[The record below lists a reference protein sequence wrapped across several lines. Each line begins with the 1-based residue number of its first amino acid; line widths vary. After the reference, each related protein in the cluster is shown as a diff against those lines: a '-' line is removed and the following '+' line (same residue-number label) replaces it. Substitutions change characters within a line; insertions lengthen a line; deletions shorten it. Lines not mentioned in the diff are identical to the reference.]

1 MEDKKQM
8 EEKAAEQLNSFIYTV
23 AHELKTPAREISLY
37 AEFIEEDNRDKL
49 TMQSI
54 KDLHSIRRTCER
66 MTDMVKRLMEYSK
79 ADLKNID
86 RIRINTQLLIHQC
99 FEELM
104 RAEPNRKVTL
114 TMEDLPELTGD
125 MFLIK
130 LMVMNILSN
139 SIKFTRSRTKAKI
152 MVFATAR
159 DGYVAFHF
167 RDNGIGFDMNY
178 ADQIF
183 EAFERLESNEAYE
196 GNGIGLATV
205 RRIVQRFDGKA
216 SIMGWPEK
224 GCEVTVCFPEEIIYP
239 DIKVSRQEC
248 SVVKIGIIGD
258 LTGIASKEERS
269 KQAAYQLAVK
279 EINEVGGIDGKKI
292 ELLIRDDRSQSDL
305 TNKAALEL
313 TQQEHVDVL
322 MGSTLSPSRD
332 IMQRYAQQ
340 TKTLYLNTQQTEGGV
355 SGHYVFCL
363 SAMPEQQME
372 KMLAYLFKKYG
383 SKCYIV
389 AADYNYGILSA
400 EWVKYLV
407 PKLGGEVVGIEYLD
421 EKMMDFTSVIDRI
434 LQVQTDVLF
443 SMCVYPNQDRFY
455 LQWHERGLNHIPN
468 ATTQVAAEYP
478 LNVELKAPVLE
489 NMYVMASFIEELKTP
504 RAQQYVKK
512 FRSVYNHQNVPYMNM
527 DTETAYTA
535 MYLYKRAVEMAGT
548 TETEA
553 VISALESG
561 SVFYDGPG
569 GRVTVRGEDHH
580 TIRTMSCFRI
590 DKDHHAEEVFR
601 TGPQHSDYIESMI
614 KRNTGVQGGIK
625 ALGINA
631 ENLQYN
637 MLLDKIR

>member
-239 DIKVSRQEC
+239 DIKVSRQER

-434 LQVQTDVLF
+434 LQVQTDVL
-443 SMCVYPNQDRFY
+443 
-455 LQWHERGLNHIPN
+455 
-468 ATTQVAAEYP
+468 
-478 LNVELKAPVLE
+478 
-489 NMYVMASFIEELKTP
+489 MA
-504 RAQQYVKK
+504 
-512 FRSVYNHQNVPYMNM
+512 
-527 DTETAYTA
+527 
-535 MYLYKRAVEMAGT
+535 
-548 TETEA
+548 
-553 VISALESG
+553 
-561 SVFYDGPG
+561 
-569 GRVTVRGEDHH
+569 
-580 TIRTMSCFRI
+580 
-590 DKDHHAEEVFR
+590 
-601 TGPQHSDYIESMI
+601 
-614 KRNTGVQGGIK
+614 
-625 ALGINA
+625 
-631 ENLQYN
+631 
-637 MLLDKIR
+637 